1 MTDIKDTQNQPASLA
16 QAPRARSRWRG
27 AIIGGAAA
35 LALAGGIGVAVSQPG
50 SWGGHGGGHGGGYGG
65 GHHGARGGE
74 HGHGPMWRGGDPA
87 QRIERGVERMLGR
100 VDATDEQKRKVTEI
114 LKGAAKEMQAMRSGA
129 RGMRGEVASLLKAE
143 KIDRAAMEKLRAD
156 RIASADAASK
166 RMTQAIA
173 DAAEVL
179 TPKQRAELAERMESF
194 GFGRGGGRRGG

>member
-1 MTDIKDTQNQPASLA
+1 MTDIKDTQNQSASVA
-16 QAPRARSRWRG
+16 PAPRARSRWRG
-27 AIIGGAAA
+27 ALIAGGVA
-35 LALAGGIGVAVSQPG
+35 LALAGGVGVAVSQPG
-50 SWGGHGGGHGGGYGG
+50 SWGGHHG

-74 HGHGPMWRGGDPA
+74 HGHGSMWRGGDPA

-114 LKGAAKEMQAMRSGA
+114 LKGAAKELQAMRSGA

-143 KIDRAAMEKLRAD
+143 TIDRAAMEKLRAD

-179 TPKQRAELAERMESF
+179 TPKQRAELAERMERM

>member
-1 MTDIKDTQNQPASLA
+1 MTDIKDTQNQAVSVA
-16 QAPRARSRWRG
+16 EAPRARARWRG
-27 AIIGGAAA
+27 ALVAGAAV
-35 LALAGGIGVAVSQPG
+35 LALAGGVGVAVSQPG
-50 SWGGHGGGHGGGYGG
+50 SWGGHHG
-65 GHHGARGGE
+65 GHHGGHQGARGGE
-74 HGHGPMWRGGDPA
+74 HGHGSMWRGGDPA

-100 VDATDEQKRKVTEI
+100 VDATDEQKRKVAEI

-129 RGMRGEVASLLKAE
+129 GGMREDVARLLKAE
-143 KIDRAAMEKLRAD
+143 KIDRVAMEKLRAD

-194 GFGRGGGRRGG
+194 GFGRGFGRRGG